1 LDPTPI
7 ATSTCISHSSQ
18 KSNQLSC
25 DYCLVHGSGDMRRS
39 HIPCFIPACAAAGSL
54 GCGRKEDERRQKMNA
69 LGRKETSSL
78 GYIINVTR
86 VGRRND
92 ESMRTKTA
100 ESDSFVRSFV
110 RSSFVRWLQPLC
122 SGNGGFVFT
131 VVLEE
136 ETGKVAAAESSE
148 KTAFPACGFVLRE
161 LLVPPTVCSFAG
173 VSSGEVWSF

>member
-1 LDPTPI
+1 
-7 ATSTCISHSSQ
+7 
-18 KSNQLSC
+18 
-25 DYCLVHGSGDMRRS
+25 
-39 HIPCFIPACAAAGSL
+39 
-54 GCGRKEDERRQKMNA
+54 
-69 LGRKETSSL
+69 
-78 GYIINVTR
+78 
-86 VGRRND
+86 
-92 ESMRTKTA
+92 MRTKTA

-110 RSSFVRWLQPLC
+110 RWLQRLC
-122 SGNGGFVFT
+122 SGNGGFVCT